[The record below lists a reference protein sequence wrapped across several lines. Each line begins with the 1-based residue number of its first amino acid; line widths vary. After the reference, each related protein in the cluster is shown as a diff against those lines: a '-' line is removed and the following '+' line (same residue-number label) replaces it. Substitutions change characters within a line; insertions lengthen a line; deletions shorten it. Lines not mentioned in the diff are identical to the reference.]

1 MSCTL
6 SWSEN
11 KTEAWCS
18 TKVDES
24 GEHISGHEG
33 FCEPAC
39 QPEKLT
45 EDTNVESEIIG
56 KGLFKY
62 YVIMFLTFL
71 GPPTYLFD
79 DTQYC
84 KSSKIAIF

>member
-1 MSCTL
+1 M

-11 KTEAWCS
+11 ETEAWCS

-24 GEHISGHEG
+24 GEHISDDEG

-39 QPEKLT
+39 QPEKLI

-62 YVIMFLTFL
+62 HVIMFLTF
-71 GPPTYLFD
+71 
-79 DTQYC
+79 
-84 KSSKIAIF
+84 